1 MCIRDRSWNDLSR
14 VEFNSAGK
22 MIKAADLLFLGGGS
36 NVESDREKYAIFSEL
51 YPLLSD
57 DLDLKISA
65 RFEKI
70 GKETSFDPKISLKK
84 YFNDSLIFRGSIGT
98 SFAMPSLGQL
108 YSARTSL
115 NRVDGNFIRVSKVGN
130 QNLKPQSST
139 NSNFGII
146 YILDDQKISFDY
158 WKIDYKDRL
167 TVESAT
173 ALYEANPNNPIFT
186 YNGSTLYLSLIHI

>member
-1 MCIRDRSWNDLSR
+1 
-14 VEFNSAGK
+14 
-22 MIKAADLLFLGGGS
+22 
-36 NVESDREKYAIFSEL
+36 
-51 YPLLSD
+51 
-57 DLDLKISA
+57 
-65 RFEKI
+65 
-70 GKETSFDPKISLKK
+70 
-84 YFNDSLIFRGSIGT
+84 
-98 SFAMPSLGQL
+98 MPSLGQL

-186 YNGSTLYLSLIHI
+186 